1 MLESLSRCKFRISD
15 CGFNLLCQLS
25 SHDADG
31 LATFLIFGT
40 QSVSASVHVVLSRF
54 KMVSSRSVLCLQD
67 VLQAWKPWK
76 CRTKAEE
83 EKQRNLGAEIDLES
97 GPSTMPNQSTEGRL
111 NGHPTP
117 AIVSP
122 D

>member
-1 MLESLSRCKFRISD
+1 M
-15 CGFNLLCQLS
+15 
-25 SHDADG
+25 
-31 LATFLIFGT
+31 
-40 QSVSASVHVVLSRF
+40 SVHRFMLFSHVSQWCLHVLS
-54 KMVSSRSVLCLQD
+54 CLQD

-76 CRTKAEE
+76 CRTKASSE